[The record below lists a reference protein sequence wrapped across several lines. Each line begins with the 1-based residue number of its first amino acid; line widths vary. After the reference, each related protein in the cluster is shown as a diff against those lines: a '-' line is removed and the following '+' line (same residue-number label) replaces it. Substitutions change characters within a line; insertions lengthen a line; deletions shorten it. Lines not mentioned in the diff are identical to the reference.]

1 LRAAEPVIGNDDQNT
16 LAEVERE
23 MSTTLAEFARCVD
36 SAFPGEVSGGPATFH
51 VDTRAAA
58 MTIAL
63 TPGRP
68 RQLGAIELPT
78 LSVRIRFTRGRAE
91 DQAAMLAHMDR
102 MMHRGGG

>member
-1 LRAAEPVIGNDDQNT
+1 VSGNDDRHT

-23 MSTTLAEFARCVD
+23 MSATLAEFARGVD
-36 SAFPGEVSGGPATFH
+36 CAFPGEVSGGPATFH

-68 RQLGAIELPT
+68 RQLGAIALPT
-78 LSVRIRFTRGRAE
+78 LGVRIRFTRGSAG

-102 MMHRGGG
+102 AMHRGGG